1 MMIYPPIT
9 ELVEKTG
16 SRYSLVIE
24 IAKRAR
30 QLAGGREP
38 MVDVATIKEV
48 KDVKSVKDVTVA
60 ICEIYEDKVTLK

>member
-9 ELVEKTG
+9 QLVEKTG

-30 QLAGGREP
+30 QLAEGRE
-38 MVDVATIKEV
+38 VLVNAN
-48 KDVKSVKDVTVA
+48 SNKDVTKA
-60 ICEIYEDKVTLK
+60 ICEIYEDKVKIKN

>member
-16 SRYSLVIE
+16 SRYTLAIE

-30 QLAGGREP
+30 QLASGEKALVE
-38 MVDVATIKEV
+38 VD
-48 KDVKSVKDVTVA
+48 SNKDVTKA
-60 ICEIYEDKVTLK
+60 INEIYEDKIVMYEKA

>member
-9 ELVEKTG
+9 ELVGKTG

-30 QLAGGREP
+30 QLAAGRDAL
-38 MVDVATIKEV
+38 VDAE
-48 KDVKSVKDVTVA
+48 SNKDVTKA
-60 ICEIYEDKVTLK
+60 ICEIYDDKVRLK

>member
-9 ELVEKTG
+9 ELVNKTG

-30 QLAGGREP
+30 QLAEGKTAL
-38 MVDVATIKEV
+38 VDA
-48 KDVKSVKDVTVA
+48 DSNKDVTKA
-60 ICEIYEDKVTLK
+60 ICEIYEDKVIMK